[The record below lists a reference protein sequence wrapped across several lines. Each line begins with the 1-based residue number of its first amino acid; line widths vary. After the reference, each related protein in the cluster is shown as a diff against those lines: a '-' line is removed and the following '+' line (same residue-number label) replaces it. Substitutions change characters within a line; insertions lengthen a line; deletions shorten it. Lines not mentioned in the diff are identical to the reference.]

1 MAIETCH
8 YAKTDIGLKRDR
20 NEDRFSA
27 DHDLGLYVVCD
38 GMGGEN
44 AGEVASTLA
53 VNTIQAYMADTV
65 RHTDLPFIGPY
76 DATVSPMTNRLASA
90 IRLAN
95 QTIHQESWTRLDC
108 AGMGTTVVAAYLS
121 SEILS
126 IAHVGDSR
134 LYLAR
139 NSTIQAL
146 TTDHSWVAEQV
157 LNGFLTTE
165 EAEHSSRKNVV
176 TRALGVDNAVEV
188 ELGEVAVMSGDVL
201 LLCSDG
207 LTRGVRAPE
216 ILQALRDEPKVES
229 KVNRL
234 IAMANQAGGDD
245 NTTVLVVTIQSSN
258 QQGLWKRFRAR
269 FLSPYESI
277 L

>member
-1 MAIETCH
+1 MAIDTLY
-8 YAKTDIGLKRDR
+8 YAKTDIGLKRRR
-20 NEDRFSA
+20 NEDRFCA
-27 DHDLGLYVVCD
+27 NHDLGLYVVCD

-53 VNTIQAYMADTV
+53 VNTIQAYMADTA
-65 RHTDLPFIGPY
+65 RQSDPPFIGPY

-95 QTIHQESWTRLDC
+95 QTIHQESWVRPDC
-108 AGMGTTVVAAYLS
+108 VGMGTTVVAAHLS

-134 LYLAR
+134 LYLVR
-139 NSTIQAL
+139 DKIIHAL

-157 LNGFLTTE
+157 LNGLLTEE
-165 EAEHSSRKNVV
+165 EAEQSSRKNIV
-176 TRALGVDNAVEV
+176 TRALGIESAVEV
-188 ELGEVAVMSGDVL
+188 ELGELAVMSGDVL

-207 LTRGVRAPE
+207 LTRGVRTPE
-216 ILQALRDEPKVES
+216 ILQALRDEQNVES

-245 NTTVLVVTIQSSN
+245 NTTVLVVTIQ
-258 QQGLWKRFRAR
+258 QGDQPGLWERFSTR
-269 FLSPYESI
+269 FL
-277 L
+277 

>member
-20 NEDRFSA
+20 NEDRFCA

-44 AGEVASTLA
+44 AGELASTLA
-53 VNTIQAYMADTV
+53 INTIHEYMADTV
-65 RHTDLPFIGPY
+65 RHTDPSFTGPY

-95 QTIHQESWTRLDC
+95 QTIHQESWIRPDC

-134 LYLAR
+134 LYLVR

-146 TTDHSWVAEQV
+146 TTDHSWVTEQV
-157 LNGFLTTE
+157 LNGFLTHE
-165 EAEHSSRKNVV
+165 EAEHSARKNVI

-207 LTRGVRAPE
+207 LTRSVRAPE

-245 NTTVLVVTIQSSN
+245 NTTVLVVAIQSSN
-258 QQGLWKRFRAR
+258 QQGFWKRFRAR
-269 FLSPYESI
+269 YL
-277 L
+277 